1 MQVSLVENSFFKL
14 LESLSFIVT
23 VIDNCDL
30 VKLSGFLGDLVN
42 THNMNSVFTLSN
54 FQMCKSMLLV
64 VKETVAAHGWLS
76 RAHLV
81 QVVTR

>member
-1 MQVSLVENSFFKL
+1 
-14 LESLSFIVT
+14 
-23 VIDNCDL
+23 
-30 VKLSGFLGDLVN
+30 
-42 THNMNSVFTLSN
+42 MNSVFTLSY

-76 RAHLV
+76 GAHLV

>member
-1 MQVSLVENSFFKL
+1 MRVSLVENSFFKL
-14 LESLSFIVT
+14 LESLSFVVAI
-23 VIDNCDL
+23 INNCDL
-30 VKLSGFLGDLVN
+30 VKLSGLLGNLVD
-42 THNMNSVFTLSN
+42 THNMNSVFTLSY

-76 RAHLV
+76 GAHLV